1 MKKKHLDFGPKKSPF
16 FALESDPTRK
26 KKAGGLMVGFGH
38 SRLTVTVTVV
48 ECDIVPLFAVTV
60 IV

>member
-1 MKKKHLDFGPKKSPF
+1 
-16 FALESDPTRK
+16 
-26 KKAGGLMVGFGH
+26 MVDFGH
-38 SRLTVTVTVV
+38 SRLTVTVTVA